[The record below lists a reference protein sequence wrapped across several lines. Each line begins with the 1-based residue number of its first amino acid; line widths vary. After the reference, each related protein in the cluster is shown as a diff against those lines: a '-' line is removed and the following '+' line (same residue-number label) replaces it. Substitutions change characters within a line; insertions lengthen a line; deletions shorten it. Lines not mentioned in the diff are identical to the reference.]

1 MKIKSVETKVCFSGT
16 IKISISLICP
26 ICLSSKKRNVYILKC
41 NHCICL
47 ECLDC
52 NVQNSCPLCRSIYNV
67 KQVKKKKVILPK
79 KLVVEKSSTFSS
91 SLDSVVS
98 FLNKQTDFLFYKQNI
113 ISTFDCGK
121 SFKKIFGPFKIR
133 AAVVT
138 DDDEKNGSL

>member
-1 MKIKSVETKVCFSGT
+1 MKIKSVETEVCFSGT

-79 KLVVEKSSTFSS
+79 KLTVEKSSTYSS
-91 SLDSVVS
+91 SLDYVTS
-98 FLNKQTDFLFYKQNI
+98 FLNKQIDFLFYKQNT
-113 ISTFDCGK
+113 ISTFNYGK

-133 AAVVT
+133 VFVT
-138 DDDEKNGSL
+138 DEKNGSL